1 MSRETRSEIAK
12 AMRIGPTLASYRRSL
27 KAANRSAK
35 TIECYLAAAEHLAV
49 HLRDAGLDPL
59 PRDIQRGWIEG
70 WLAAIAETSS
80 AATVSNR
87 FRALRQFCKWLVAEG
102 EVKKDPMAGLS
113 QPIVPEQPVP
123 VLSDADVKALLK
135 TCAGRTFLD
144 QRDQAIIRLF
154 LDTGM
159 RLSELA
165 NLKVADVDL
174 DVMVATVMG
183 KGRRIRHLPFG
194 NKTAVAL
201 DRWLRVRATGSHA
214 GDAAL
219 WISVR
224 GPMTTNGVY
233 QVIRDR
239 ARAAGLGDVHPHQL
253 RHTFSHTWLAAGGA
267 ETDLMRIAGWRSR
280 QMLNRYGASAADERA
295 RDAHRR
301 LNPGD
306 RW

>member
-1 MSRETRSEIAK
+1 MSRETRSEAAR
-12 AMRIGPTLASYRRSL
+12 AMRLGPFLASYRRSL
-27 KAANRSAK
+27 KASNRSAK

-49 HLRDAGLDPL
+49 HLRDSGIDPL

-70 WLAAIAETSS
+70 WLASIAETSS

-87 FRALRQFCKWLVAEG
+87 FRALKQFCKWLVAEG

-123 VLSDADVKALLK
+123 VLTDDAIRALLK
-135 TCAGRTFLD
+135 SCNGRDFLD
-144 QRDQAIIRLF
+144 VRDTAIIRLF

-165 NLKVADVDL
+165 NLQVSDL
-174 DVMVATVMG
+174 DIDVMVATVLG

-201 DRWLRVRATGSHA
+201 DRWLRVRNVGSQA
-214 GDAAL
+214 QDPAL
-219 WISVR
+219 WVSVR
-224 GPMTTNGVY
+224 GPLTRNGVY

-239 ARAAGLGDVHPHQL
+239 ARAAGLDGVHPHQL
-253 RHTFSHTWLAAGGA
+253 RHTFSHTWLASGGG

-301 LNPGD
+301 LAPGD